1 MLPAGFQIRR
11 CRPEDEAA
19 AYQVCLTT
27 GDGGR
32 DGTHLYRDDP
42 RALGNIFV
50 GPYIHLEP
58 ELAFVLEDPQG
69 VCGYVLGA
77 LDSRQFYRAFA
88 EEWLAP
94 LRRQHPEPTGD
105 PAAWT
110 PTQKLYHQYYHPD
123 VVCPEPYAEYPSHL
137 HIDLMPRA
145 QGRGLGRELM
155 QMLLSALTA
164 RRTPGVH
171 LGMAPENARAERFY
185 KKLGFYEL
193 LRTSDTLYLARRLP

>member
-1 MLPAGFQIRR
+1 MLPEGFQIRPYR
-11 CRPEDEAA
+11 ATDEDA

-27 GDGGR
+27 GDSGG

-50 GPYIHLEP
+50 GPYLHFEP
-58 ELAFVLEDPQG
+58 ELAFVLEDAQG

-77 LDSRQFYRAFA
+77 LDSKSFYQKFA
-88 EEWLAP
+88 DQWLAP
-94 LRRQHPEPTGD
+94 LRQQHPEPTGD

-145 QGRGLGRELM
+145 QGRGMGNDLM
-155 QMLLSALTA
+155 RVLLSALTA
-164 RRTPGVH
+164 RQTPGVH
-171 LGMAPENARAERFY
+171 LGMAPENARAEKFY

-193 LRTSDTLYLARRLP
+193 QRTSDTLYLARRLP